1 MARSRGLLSVPK
13 YFKGSK
19 PNSHWT
25 ELIYATQPEI
35 KKLREM
41 DMHNS
46 GIGKEDHYGPGGL
59 LNMNE
64 GDTLETIYGKNVPKE
79 MSEMISTT
87 GNVKQGSV
95 FTPKPRVG
103 RRPPFAKKPEA
114 SVYAGPG
121 YSTKPVSPLDKVP
134 DWRKDVFPDK
144 KKKKKDTTS
153 TESGGGKQCPPGFT
167 GNWPNCTKVPSK
179 PDGCPEGQKMIN
191 GKCEKPIGPSDPC
204 AGVRCQ
210 KNTHCVDGNC
220 VKDSGPGP
228 DGNGGEGPS
237 LNTIL
242 KPDQT
247 PMLQTLTNEM
257 DLRNML
263 TNVLNKNNPLF
274 KQARTRALQAM
285 AGRGIVNSSMAEEA
299 VMSAVMNVSMP
310 IATRVIDDLQKVMAA
325 NVNASNAFKMAL
337 NEAYYKELIERVDAA
352 NTWNLNRMTEA
363 GANWRAIM
371 EAKTGAA
378 GIKGR
383 PQFERYM
390 AMLSKIGP
398 SP

>member
-13 YFKGSK
+13 YYKGSK

-35 KKLREM
+35 EKLRKL

-46 GIGKEDHYGPGGL
+46 GIDKENHYGPGGL

-64 GDTLETIYGKNVPKE
+64 GDTLDVVYGGNVPDKIKD
-79 MSEMISTT
+79 MISDT
-87 GNVKQGSV
+87 GNVPANSV

-134 DWRKDVFPDK
+134 DWRKNVFPDK
-144 KKKKKDTTS
+144 PKKDKTKPDKTK
-153 TESGGGKQCPPGFT
+153 TKGGVTKSCPPGFV
-167 GNWPNCTKVPSK
+167 GNWPNCRKAPTK
-179 PDGCPEGQKMIN
+179 DPEDDVITPTD
-191 GKCEKPIGPSDPC
+191 KCL
-204 AGVRCQ
+204 GVRCA
-210 KNTHCVDGNC
+210 KNHHCVDGNC

-228 DGNGGEGPS
+228 GGNGNGNGGDAPT
-237 LNTIL
+237 LTTIT
-242 KPDQT
+242 KPDET
-247 PMLQTLTNEM
+247 PMLQELTNEM

-263 TNVLNKNNPLF
+263 SNVLNKNNPLF

-285 AGRGIVNSSMAEEA
+285 AGRGLVNSSMAEKL
-299 VMSAVMNVSMP
+299 VMENILNVAMP
-310 IATRVIDDLQKVMAA
+310 IAQRVITDLQNVMKE

-337 NEAYYKELIERVDAA
+337 NQAYYNELLTRVEAA
-352 NTWNLNRMTEA
+352 NTWNLTKMQE
-363 GANWRAIM
+363 GGMNWRAM
-371 EAKTGAA
+371 LEAKAGAA
-378 GIKGR
+378 NIKEKD
-383 PQFERYM
+383 PFERYM
-390 AMLSKIGP
+390 DMLSGRTYGNI
-398 SP
+398 